1 MRKNIRMKRTL
12 MLFILAASVS
22 LSSCSKMLD
31 VKSHSAVATNTLSEA
46 DVEAFLT
53 GIYNRMQNAPGAES
67 YISFD
72 ITGGNLIN
80 AGATSD
86 GGLNTFIT
94 NVLRPENGLM
104 SAAWNGYYSAL
115 FQVNNL
121 LETLNNMP
129 DTERKREIAGIA
141 HFFRGYLYYN
151 LATRWGGVPVLRKNT
166 TAKVKRNTEAET
178 WAFIEE
184 ELEQAIAQAPAYAT
198 GQYYQVSNIAAKAL
212 MARVKLAQNKMP
224 EAGRLAEEVI
234 GSGLFALDAFE
245 KIFRA
250 TQNTEEIFSFKNLTI
265 ESSIRVSTLF
275 YTYAHTVKGSYVYR
289 PTQEVMD
296 MFTAGDKRTAM
307 SVETFQGLR
316 VINKYPSGQS
326 GTDPIVVVR
335 LAEMYLISAEAHGR
349 SGGLDRLNELRAFR
363 GLDPIQPATDE
374 AYIDAVLLERR
385 KEFLGE
391 GFRWY
396 DLVRLGRAVQDLG
409 IAEREVKFPIP
420 MNELALNNLL
430 EQNKNY

>member
-1 MRKNIRMKRTL
+1 MP
-12 MLFILAASVS
+12 FILVACCLLA
-22 LSSCSKMLD
+22 SCSKMLD

-80 AGATSD
+80 AGATTD

-121 LETLNNMP
+121 LETLENMP

-151 LATRWGGVPVLRKNT
+151 LVTRWGGVPVLGKNT

-178 WAFIEE
+178 WAFIETD
-184 ELEQAIAQAPAYAT
+184 LADAIEHAPAYAA
-198 GQYYQVSNIAAKAL
+198 GQYYQVSNMAAKAL
-212 MARVKLAQNKMP
+212 MARVKLAQGKKQ
-224 EAGRLAEEVI
+224 EAGQLAEEVI
-234 GSGLFALDAFE
+234 TSGLFTLDAFE

-335 LAEMYLISAEAHGR
+335 LGEMYLVSAEARGLNG
-349 SGGLDRLNELRAFR
+349 GGLDRLNELRAFR
-363 GLDPIQPATDE
+363 GLGPVAPGTDE
-374 AYIDAVLLERR
+374 EYLDAVLLERR
-385 KEFLGE
+385 KELLGE

-396 DLVRLGRAVQDLG
+396 DLVRTNRATSDLG
-409 IAEREVKFPIP
+409 LAPRETKYPLP
-420 MNELALNNLL
+420 MNELALNGLL
-430 EQNKNY
+430 EQNDEY

>member
-1 MRKNIRMKRTL
+1 
-12 MLFILAASVS
+12 MLFILAASCLLV
-22 LSSCSKMLD
+22 SCSKMLD

-67 YISFD
+67 YFSFD

-94 NVLRPENGLM
+94 NVLRPENGQM
-104 SAAWNGYYSAL
+104 STAWNGYYSAL
-115 FQVNNL
+115 YQVNNL
-121 LETLNNMP
+121 LETLEGMP
-129 DTERKREIAGIA
+129 DTERKSEIAGIA

-151 LATRWGGVPVLRKNT
+151 LVTRWGGVPVLRKNT
-166 TAKVKRNTEAET
+166 AEKVKRNTEAET

-184 ELEQAIAQAPAYAT
+184 ELNQAMEHAPDYAA
-198 GQYYQVSNIAAKAL
+198 GSYYQVSNIAAKAL
-212 MARVKLAQNKMP
+212 MARVQLARGNKP
-224 EAGRLAEEVI
+224 EARRLSEEVI
-234 GSGLFALDAFE
+234 ESGLFKLDAFE

-296 MFTAGDKRTAM
+296 MFTADDKRAAM

-326 GTDPIVVVR
+326 GTDPIIVVR
-335 LAEMYLISAEAHGR
+335 LGEMYLISAEAGGL
-349 SGGLDRLNELRAFR
+349 SGGGLERLNELRGFR
-363 GLDPIQPATDE
+363 GLDEIHPASDAE
-374 AYIDAVLLERR
+374 FIDAVLLERR
-385 KEFLGE
+385 KELLAE

-396 DLVRLGRAVQDLG
+396 DLVRLNRAVKDLG
-409 IAEREVKFPIP
+409 LDDREVKYPLP
-420 MNELALNNLL
+420 MNELALNKLL
-430 EQNKNY
+430 EQNEDY